1 MVRDADT
8 KVNFIAW
15 YKEVFG
21 FTDEVAK
28 ALYDKQLLRRK
39 DSLAKLNDAK
49 VDNVMRAIR

>member
-1 MVRDADT
+1 MRAADT
-8 KVNFIAW
+8 KANFIPW

-21 FTDEVAK
+21 FTNPVAK